1 MAKNTGINMPS
12 GFGGLTRFNEEY
24 ESKFNLKPS
33 HIVALIVAIIVL
45 RISLKFLFPL
55 G

>member
-1 MAKNTGINMPS
+1 MAKNKGVNIPS
-12 GFGGLTRFNEEY
+12 GFGGLTRFGDEY

-33 HIVALIVAIIVL
+33 HVVVFILIIIAFRV
-45 RISLKFLFPL
+45 FLGIFY

>member
-1 MAKNTGINMPS
+1 MAKNTGVNVPS
-12 GFGGLTRFNEEY
+12 GFGGLTRFSDEY

-33 HIVALIVAIIVL
+33 HVVVFILTIIAFRV
-45 RISLKFLFPL
+45 FLGIFY